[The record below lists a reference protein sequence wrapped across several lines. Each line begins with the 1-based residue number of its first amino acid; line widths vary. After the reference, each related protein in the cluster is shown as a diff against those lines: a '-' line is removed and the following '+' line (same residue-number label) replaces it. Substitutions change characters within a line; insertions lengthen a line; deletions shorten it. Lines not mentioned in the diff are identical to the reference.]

1 MKPRRSVPRKA
12 LRRETELQVRRN
24 RAARR
29 EQLELM
35 ERYARRTIFPAPE
48 DDTGRYTP

>member
-1 MKPRRSVPRKA
+1 MKPRRTAPRKA
-12 LRRETELQVRRN
+12 ARREAELQTRRN

-29 EQLELM
+29 EAAELAD
-35 ERYARRTIFPAPE
+35 RYARRPVYPRPE